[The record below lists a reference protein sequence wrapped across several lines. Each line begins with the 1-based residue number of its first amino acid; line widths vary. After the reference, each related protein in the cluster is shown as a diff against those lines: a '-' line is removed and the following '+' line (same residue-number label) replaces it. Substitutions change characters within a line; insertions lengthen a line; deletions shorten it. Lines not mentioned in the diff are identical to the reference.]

1 MALSPFS
8 TGLRVEPVDLYA
20 IDNFLALCIEL
31 IAFWVNIIA
40 PGSKKILALV
50 QGCEGALIATH
61 IGR

>member
-31 IAFWVNIIA
+31 IAFWVDSMA
-40 PGSKKILALV
+40 PGSEQILPLV
-50 QGCEGALIATH
+50 QGCEGASIATH